1 MYKAKNLFFLFGGGM
16 FFNFIFFFGSD
27 LFLLLLF
34 IYSSCLFLFF
44 FFFFGQFSF
53 LQKLFLYKC
62 PWIQCAKN
70 WIEYWISIEYVL
82 CLEQLLH
89 KQGEELANS
98 SFLSVNQKYQGD
110 NILGITYIHHD
121 SGLKPRAMLLL
132 TYRLLKN

>member
-16 FFNFIFFFGSD
+16 FFNFIFFSVRIYFYYYY
-27 LFLLLLF
+27 LF
-34 IYSSCLFLFF
+34 ILLVYFYL